1 MHSWLQSTGASVV
14 CGSVVDGSVV
24 GGSVVGGSVVGGS
37 VVSGSVVCGSVGLDS
52 SSRWQI
58 TANFSPLT
66 FVSLRRRG
74 GEGGCLIYLYI
85 LRTYPHPMSLQSRL
99 LFS

>member
-37 VVSGSVVCGSVGLDS
+37 VVGGSVVSASVVCGSVGLDS

-66 FVSLRRRG
+66 FVSLRR
-74 GEGGCLIYLYI
+74 EGG
-85 LRTYPHPMSLQSRL
+85 
-99 LFS
+99 